1 MFKRTKT
8 VLIEILARSTVFE
21 DPAPM
26 PTRYFSKDAKDISKA
41 LVEDIKEIWQNKM
54 RLTA

>member
-1 MFKRTKT
+1 M
-8 VLIEILARSTVFE
+8 IEILARSTVFE